1 MANKSKSLPINL
13 EEINKSTG
21 EVVSLD
27 INSSSTVQPVP
38 LMRLGLFVPTLKSTS
53 KSKTNRKNV
62 TDATEELIQLSI
74 AKSEGYTDVK
84 ITGSR
89 LDMDTDFKVWLGIVR
104 SMAEHGVKGSALRL
118 TFVEFVKMCGFD
130 SRRSNQKMRDRIS
143 NSLFKLA
150 SVTLKFQNDTK
161 GWVTHLVK
169 SASYDVVNN
178 IVEIE
183 AEPKL
188 FELYDMDR
196 RVLLRLKAI
205 DALPRKESAQA
216 LYTFIESLPQN
227 HAPISMKRLRDRLN
241 LTSSVYTQNHTVRKA
256 IEQLKEIGYL
266 DYTEIK
272 RGNSAYFVVHH
283 RNPKL
288 IQTAKASKRRAE
300 EREEAAN
307 TAETETAEEN
317 YDDVIKA
324 LKTAGIDPVKLAEAL
339 AKSKV

>member
-1 MANKSKSLPINL
+1 MGKKSKTLPMNL
-13 EEINKSTG
+13 EETNKSTG
-21 EVVSLD
+21 EIVSLD

-53 KSKTNRKNV
+53 KSKTNRKNI
-62 TDATEELIQLSI
+62 TDATEELVQLSI
-74 AKSEGYTDVK
+74 AKSEGYNDVK

-104 SMAEHGVKGSALRL
+104 SMAEHGVQGSALKL

-169 SASYDVVNN
+169 SASYDAVENV
-178 IVEIE
+178 VEIE

-256 IEQLKEIGYL
+256 MEQLKEIGYL
-266 DYTEIK
+266 EYTETK
-272 RGNSAYFVVHH
+272 RGNSTFFVVHY

-288 IQTAKASKRRAE
+288 IQTSKLPKQKVE
-300 EREEAAN
+300 EQPPS
-307 TAETETAEEN
+307 EEN
-317 YDDVIKA
+317 YEEVIKA

-339 AKSKV
+339 AKSKPEN

>member
-1 MANKSKSLPINL
+1 MVKKTKPLPMNL
-13 EEINKSTG
+13 EETNKSTG
-21 EVVSLD
+21 EIVSLD

-53 KSKTNRKNV
+53 KSKTNRKNI
-62 TDATEELIQLSI
+62 TDATEELVQLSI
-74 AKSEGYTDVK
+74 AKSEGYNDVK

-104 SMAEHGVKGSALRL
+104 SMAEHGVQGSALKL

-169 SASYDVVNN
+169 SASYDVVENV
-178 IVEIE
+178 VEIE

-241 LTSSVYTQNHTVRKA
+241 LTSNVYTQNHTVRKA
-256 IEQLKEIGYL
+256 MEELKNIGYL
-266 DYTEIK
+266 EYTETK
-272 RGNSAYFVVHH
+272 RGNSTFFVVHY

-288 IQTAKASKRRAE
+288 IQTSKLPKQKVE
-300 EREEAAN
+300 EVEAP
-307 TAETETAEEN
+307 EEN
-317 YDDVIKA
+317 YDEVIKA
-324 LKTAGIDPVKLAEAL
+324 LKTAGIDPIKLAEAL
-339 AKSKV
+339 AKSKSKD